1 MARTWDILTTCSEL
15 NRRLLALQSFLLAS
29 AMTSQV
35 MAVIFIA
42 KQKTLA
48 ALSESQERY
57 RLVSERP

>member
-1 MARTWDILTTCSEL
+1 
-15 NRRLLALQSFLLAS
+15 
-29 AMTSQV
+29 MTSQV